1 MSVNASQ
8 YTKKLLRKYTS
19 GKLIPEELRELKK
32 TVNQESDEELK
43 PLLEKEWEE
52 WQDCPPLSAS
62 DRASL
67 FLKIGQQTKRTFALN
82 RQEIGLRIAASILIL
97 LLTGISAL
105 LYTHNREVTQLL
117 DERNV
122 VVKVGKGERVSIT
135 LPDGTSVRL
144 NSESVLSYQQNFGL
158 NDRRVSLTGEGFF
171 DVVKSDGN
179 KFVVNTQ
186 FIDVQVL
193 GTAFNVFTYEKADSV
208 EMTLV
213 RGNVLVTAVNPPYQT
228 FHVNP
233 NEKVVYNKKTGNM
246 RVEVSSYQIETAWI
260 SNELVFRSIALK
272 DVFNRLGRKYG
283 VIFRVDDEFL
293 LDDLYTGVFDEGDI
307 DNVMGILKENFKFDY
322 NIKED
327 TIWVSSPKKF
337 R

>member
-8 YTKKLLRKYTS
+8 HTNKLLRKYTS

-67 FLKIGQQTKRTFALN
+67 FLKIGQQTKRIFVLN

-105 LYTHNREVTQLL
+105 LYIHNREVTQLL

-122 VVKVGKGERVSIT
+122 VVKVGKGERVSVT

-144 NSESVLSYQQNFGL
+144 NSESKLSYQQNFGL

-171 DVVKSDGN
+171 DVVKSDGK

-213 RGNVLVTAVNPPYQT
+213 RGNVLVTAVNPPHQT
-228 FHVNP
+228 FRVSP
-233 NEKVVYNKKTGNM
+233 NEKVVYNKKTGSM
-246 RVEVSSYQIETAWI
+246 RVEVSSNQIETAWV

-283 VIFRVDDEFL
+283 VTFRVDDEFL

-327 TIWVSSPKKF
+327 TIWVSNPKKF